1 MESGGIEMQ
10 KEQIATDVEMED
22 KSPKPEMAEAVVS
35 TEASSGM
42 ASLNKSIMAAN
53 EYQKRADRPATFVSR
68 TFRSPADILPDLDKK
83 EISRQTKD
91 RLIGRHFAES
101 VKDSWGN
108 EGRPEYRPNVQPF
121 DRASSGGDEA
131 AMKPI
136 PNAGDLSKNPKNRD
150 LEIVGEA
157 PKSSGDHSRLAEA
170 PDARPV
176 DALRPDGRGP
186 RPVDAQKPGADGSR
200 PEDSPKPGADPRPID
215 APKPGADARPAEPV
229 PKPGADPRPIDA
241 PKPNAGS
248 DEIRELERKFADE
261 IAKTGRIPEEL
272 KKILSNPGSDPN
284 GLSIDRLNQLLA
296 ERNCPYRLSDRYR
309 PILPNADADVREVSL
324 VGPDGNKVD
333 SYLPDAH
340 RTDKPRAERDAPLP
354 GSRERGS
361 LTPAEAKALEDECV
375 NTIIRNPQDYEGNL
389 QKRLEGLPKAQ
400 RATVIE
406 NINRRLKEAGSPAQL
421 EDDGKEPGD
430 QAEKDLEARAKLER
444 ELADKIIA
452 NGGKIPQELLDM
464 FSGKGDPN
472 GIKVRID
479 EINLMLAASGSKMRL
494 SQQKS
499 QEGHDT
505 LEVKEGDEVREKW
518 VFIKSKE
525 YGILPH
531 KLVSNPKPFDLG
543 GLKDEPWPGF
553 PKPLPE
559 PIDPG
564 FRPIDLEPYPGNGFP
579 IVDPGHDRG
588 WAPEPKRE
596 PKELTDEEWKAIIKS
611 LVDDRPA
618 PGREVYSSVMA
629 FMRALEAPTVR
640 SVVQDQM
647 QKLFED
653 AKKKEKND

>member
-1 MESGGIEMQ
+1 MQ
-10 KEQIATDVEMED
+10 KEQIATDVEIED
-22 KSPKPEMAEAVVS
+22 KSPKTDTAEELVS

-42 ASLNKSIMAAN
+42 ASLNKNIVAAN
-53 EYQKRADRPATFVSR
+53 EYQKRTDRPATFVSR
-68 TFRSPADILPDLDKK
+68 TFRSPADILSDLDKK

-91 RLIGRHFAES
+91 RSIGRRFAES

-108 EGRPEYRPNVQPF
+108 EGKPEYRPNVQPS
-121 DRASSGGDEA
+121 DRASSGFDVA
-131 AMKPI
+131 SMKPSRD
-136 PNAGDLSKNPKNRD
+136 AGDSSINPTNRD

-157 PKSSGDHSRLAEA
+157 QKPSSDHSRLAPKLA
-170 PDARPV
+170 AAV
-176 DALRPDGRGP
+176 DAPPESGAP
-186 RPVDAQKPGADGSR
+186 RPVDSTKPGFDSR
-200 PEDSPKPGADPRPID
+200 PVDSPNPGADPRPEGI
-215 APKPGADARPAEPV
+215 PKPGADAARPV
-229 PKPGADPRPIDA
+229 DA

-248 DEIRELERKFADE
+248 DEVRELERKFADE

-340 RTDKPRAERDAPLP
+340 RTDKPRSERDAPLP
-354 GSRERGS
+354 GSREKGS

-375 NTIIRNPQDYEGNL
+375 NTIIRNPQDFEGNL

-421 EDDGKEPGD
+421 EDDGKEPGDKQKPGD

-531 KLVSNPKPFDLG
+531 KLVSNPKPIDLG
-543 GLKDEPWPGF
+543 
-553 PKPLPE
+553 
-559 PIDPG
+559 
-564 FRPIDLEPYPGNGFP
+564 
-579 IVDPGHDRG
+579 
-588 WAPEPKRE
+588 
-596 PKELTDEEWKAIIKS
+596 
-611 LVDDRPA
+611 
-618 PGREVYSSVMA
+618 
-629 FMRALEAPTVR
+629 
-640 SVVQDQM
+640 
-647 QKLFED
+647 
-653 AKKKEKND
+653 